1 MLSSIFF
8 LVLVIFLINECV
20 SSLDLFYPPPNVP
33 LCCYSCAFLLYIPIG
48 SRGRGLWFMC
58 ATTSQPTALH
68 LICLKTGFLSFHTH
82 FCPLHVCFM
91 ALHAM
96 VCRISAS
103 YIQSVCMVARYCH
116 PNRATVLFSVF
127 QMWFSHPTPP
137 SPPPPQC
144 IYSVLVWWS
153 RWLNG
158 PFYCPYFWFT
168 PYVRRSARVRT

>member
-20 SSLDLFYPPPNVP
+20 SSLDLFYPPRNVP

-68 LICLKTGFLSFHTH
+68 LICLKIGFLSFHTH

-127 QMWFSHPTPP
+127 QMWFSHP
-137 SPPPPQC
+137 PPPPPLPSP
-144 IYSVLVWWS
+144 IHIFSVGLMI
-153 RWLNG
+153 
-158 PFYCPYFWFT
+158 
-168 PYVRRSARVRT
+168 